1 LVRAAM
7 PPDAP
12 TPKDGTREREEKEE
26 KEEEK
31 KVLFKL
37 EGQFG
42 VNFPLLLRSADRE
55 TFQMIM
61 SVLRTTRV
69 ASGDR
74 NALSARSKGRTT
86 RRLIVRGEDPKITR
100 EYREE
105 DDTVLSNLDQMIGGT
120 AKEQQ
125 QDAAQQG
132 GAAGDSQ
139 YIDDLPE
146 IPRTEM
152 SDAMKEKLRREY
164 YSLGGSPNKT
174 MGSNYFLNIILVIS
188 ALAIASAALG
198 YL

>member
-1 LVRAAM
+1 
-7 PPDAP
+7 
-12 TPKDGTREREEKEE
+12 
-26 KEEEK
+26 
-31 KVLFKL
+31 
-37 EGQFG
+37 
-42 VNFPLLLRSADRE
+42 
-55 TFQMIM
+55 MIM
-61 SVLRTTRV
+61 IALRTTHV
-69 ASGDR
+69 GGGNR

-86 RRLIVRGEDPKITR
+86 HRVVVRGEDPKITR

-125 QDAAQQG
+125 DAKQQM
-132 GAAGDSQ
+132 GAAGDTQ

-152 SDAMKEKLRREY
+152 SAAMKEKLRREY
-164 YSLGGSPNKT
+164 YSLGGSPNKSL
-174 MGSNYFLNIILVIS
+174 GSNYFLNIILVIS

>member
-1 LVRAAM
+1 
-7 PPDAP
+7 
-12 TPKDGTREREEKEE
+12 
-26 KEEEK
+26 
-31 KVLFKL
+31 
-37 EGQFG
+37 
-42 VNFPLLLRSADRE
+42 
-55 TFQMIM
+55 MIM
-61 SVLRTTRV
+61 TVLRTTHM
-69 ASGDR
+69 ATGNR
-74 NALSARSKGRTT
+74 NALPARSKGRTSH
-86 RRLIVRGEDPKITR
+86 RLVVRGEDPKITR
-100 EYREE
+100 EYRED
-105 DDTVLSNLDQMIGGT
+105 DDTVLSNLDQMVGGT

-125 QDAAQQG
+125 EAKQQG
-132 GAAGDSQ
+132 DVAGDSQ